1 MNNMISL
8 ASSISTDGKPHFL
21 PFCLYNAKQDF
32 QNFLL
37 LHTFAQP
44 ILQQEMEISLDTSTM
59 KSNAPI
65 KSLHEMG
72 FSMVEVRKL
81 LVLTERSLK
90 LSRSVSS
97 VATVG

>member
-1 MNNMISL
+1 MISL

-21 PFCLYNAKQDF
+21 PFCLYNARQDF

-44 ILQQEMEISLDTSTM
+44 ILQQEMEISLDTTSM

-72 FSMVEVRKL
+72 FSMVEEVRKL

>member
-8 ASSISTDGKPHFL
+8 ARSIIPDGKPHFL

-44 ILQQEMEISLDTSTM
+44 ILQQEMEISLDTTM

-72 FSMVEVRKL
+72 FSMVEVRKQA
-81 LVLTERSLK
+81 TCTYRE
-90 LSRSVSS
+90 
-97 VATVG
+97 VA